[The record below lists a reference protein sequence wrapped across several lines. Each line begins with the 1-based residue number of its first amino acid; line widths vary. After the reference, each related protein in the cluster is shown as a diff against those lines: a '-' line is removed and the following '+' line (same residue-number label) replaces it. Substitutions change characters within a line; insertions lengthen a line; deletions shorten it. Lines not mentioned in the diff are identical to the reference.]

1 MNNKIY
7 CILKSY
13 TDNIIHI
20 LPSLKKIEIKTSLKP
35 IQNMIKPFKIVPNF
49 LIIFFLSLILFSC
62 SSSDENTVKD
72 NRIACNNGMAGIFPC
87 DNYDLMSQL
96 SLSDMSAT
104 SGNDSW
110 GWTDSTTGKEY
121 AIMGLD
127 NGTAFIDISDP
138 TAPIY
143 LGKLPTATQNSSWR
157 DIKVYKNFAFIV
169 SEANNHGMQVFDLN
183 QLKNVESPPQNF
195 TANTHYTEFGNAH
208 NIVINKTTGMAF
220 AVGTNTFGGGP
231 HFIDIQNPLN
241 PIAAGGFAASGY
253 THDAQVVT
261 YMGPDTDYQGKEI
274 FVGSN
279 GDKIVII
286 DVSDKSNPILIS
298 NISYT
303 NLGYTHQGW
312 FTENHKYFIAGD
324 ELDEKQN
331 GIKTKTLIFDFS
343 DLDKPILQSSYSGPT
358 LAIDHNAYVKDNL
371 LFLANYTAGV
381 RFIDITNIANGSLKE
396 IGYFDSYPL
405 SSDAEFDGVWSV
417 YPYFNSGNIVISD
430 LNEGLFIVR
439 KSGT

>member
-1 MNNKIY
+1 MI
-7 CILKSY
+7 
-13 TDNIIHI
+13 
-20 LPSLKKIEIKTSLKP
+20 P
-35 IQNMIKPFKIVPNF
+35 IQNMIKPYNVFPNI
-49 LIIFFLSLILFSC
+49 LLIFFFSLVLFAC
-62 SSSDENTVKD
+62 SSSDENTVDD
-72 NRIACNNGMAGIFPC
+72 NRTPCKNGMAGTFPC
-87 DNYDLMSQL
+87 DNYDLMSQV
-96 SLSDMSAT
+96 SLSNMSAL

-169 SEANNHGMQVFDLN
+169 SEANNHGMQIFDLN
-183 QLKNVESPPQNF
+183 QLKNVESPPKIF
-195 TANTHYTEFGNAH
+195 SANAHYTEFGDAH
-208 NIVINKTTGMAF
+208 NIVINEATGMAY

-241 PIAAGGFAASGY
+241 PVAAGGFAASGY

-286 DVSDKSNPILIS
+286 DVSDKSNPVEIS
-298 NISYT
+298 SISYSG
-303 NLGYTHQGW
+303 LGYAHQGW
-312 FTENHKYFIAGD
+312 FTEDQQYFIAGD

-331 GIKTKTLIFDFS
+331 GIKTKTLIFDFT
-343 DLDKPILQSSYSGPT
+343 DLDKPVLQSSYSGPT
-358 LAIDHNAYVKDNL
+358 LAIDHNAYVKDKL

-396 IGYFDSYPL
+396 IGYFDTYPL
-405 SSDAEFDGVWSV
+405 SNNAEFNGVWSV

-430 LNEGLFIVR
+430 LNGGLFIVK